1 VKDRKTIELSYSVN
15 KSTISTPKVVSRT
28 EFHGKRETEMGGVRL
43 FALGV
48 AILLV
53 GCDRDSVSASG
64 VVVKQCSS
72 GLKIVQWRKELYV
85 KTLTSY
91 VKLQNGSVNGACE
104 AVKNIKNVAGG
115 DRG

>member
-15 KSTISTPKVVSRT
+15 RSTISTPKVVSRT

-64 VVVKQCSS
+64 VVMKQCSS

-91 VKLQNGSVNGACE
+91 VKLQNVSVNGACE

>member
-1 VKDRKTIELSYSVN
+1 
-15 KSTISTPKVVSRT
+15 
-28 EFHGKRETEMGGVRL
+28 MGGVRL
-43 FALGV
+43 FILGAV
-48 AILLV
+48 FVLA

-64 VVVKQCSS
+64 VVVKQCSN

-91 VKLQNGSVNGACE
+91 VKLQSASVNGACE
-104 AVKNIKNVAGG
+104 AIKNVAGG

>member
-1 VKDRKTIELSYSVN
+1 
-15 KSTISTPKVVSRT
+15 
-28 EFHGKRETEMGGVRL
+28 MGGVRL

-53 GCDRDSVSASG
+53 GCDRDSVSAGG

-91 VKLQNGSVNGACE
+91 VKLQNASVNGACE